1 MVGTGLV
8 TIPWAYA
15 NSGIALGIILTIV
28 AFIISFTTQYFIMA
42 AAGKDIDYT
51 ETLKKT
57 FGKNG
62 WYFGMVLF
70 IIMLTIPILIFF
82 QLLSQFLYPIILVC
96 IELKTGADIKINF
109 DMDFSGFSYSYTCFI
124 VFVYLFILTARRD
137 MSIFIKINTFGVIF
151 TMIIICYIITVGIQ
165 GLSSTNYEY
174 VMYKDNSPGTNYNN
188 HLKNGDTEIL
198 LFAANY
204 GPLMGIL
211 GGGFYLHNISLPIYR
226 NSKNPENSVR
236 DMFLGF
242 LVVALSYIICGSLG
256 ALGFGS
262 AVQFPDK

>member
-1 MVGTGLV
+1 
-8 TIPWAYA
+8 
-15 NSGIALGIILTIV
+15 
-28 AFIISFTTQYFIMA
+28 MA
-42 AAGKDIDYT
+42 AAGRDVDYT

-62 WYFGMVLF
+62 WYFGMGLF

-96 IELKTGADIKINF
+96 IELKTGADIDISF

-165 GLSSTNYEY
+165 GLSSTKYEY
-174 VMYKDNSPGTNYNN
+174 VMYKDNTGDDYNN
-188 HLKNGDTEIL
+188 HLKNGDTEVL

-204 GPLMGIL
+204 GHLLGIL

-242 LVVALSYIICGSLG
+242 LVVALSYIICGTLG

-262 AVQFPDK
+262 AN

>member
-8 TIPWAYA
+8 TIPWAYSQ
-15 NSGIALGIILTIV
+15 SGIALGIILTIL

-96 IELKTGADIKINF
+96 IELKTGADIEINF

-124 VFVYLFILTARRD
+124 VFIYLFILTARRD
-137 MSIFIKINTFGVIF
+137 MSIFIKINTFGVLF
-151 TMIIICYIITVGIQ
+151 TMIIIVYIITVGI
-165 GLSSTNYEY
+165 
-174 VMYKDNSPGTNYNN
+174 
-188 HLKNGDTEIL
+188 
-198 LFAANY
+198 
-204 GPLMGIL
+204 
-211 GGGFYLHNISLPIYR
+211 
-226 NSKNPENSVR
+226 
-236 DMFLGF
+236 
-242 LVVALSYIICGSLG
+242 
-256 ALGFGS
+256 
-262 AVQFPDK
+262 